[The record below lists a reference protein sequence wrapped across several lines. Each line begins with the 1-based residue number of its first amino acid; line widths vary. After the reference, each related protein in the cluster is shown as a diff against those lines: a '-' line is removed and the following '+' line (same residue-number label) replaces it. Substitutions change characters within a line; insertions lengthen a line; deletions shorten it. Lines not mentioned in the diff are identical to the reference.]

1 MNSRIYN
8 TRRNLVAS
16 YILMVAQIMF
26 SFISRTAIVYTLGT
40 DYLGLS
46 SLFTSILQ
54 VLNIAESGFSSSVI
68 YFMYKPIAAGDTRL
82 VCALL
87 NYLRKVYK
95 VVGLVILF
103 VGILVTPF
111 IDYLIKG
118 DVPNDINIYIL
129 YLLYLV
135 NTSISYFLYAYKT
148 SLLTAIQ
155 RLDLTK
161 VANTI
166 TIVIQYGLQLIALF
180 IFHSYYMFV
189 IVMVLGTGCVNI
201 FTAYISDKKYPEY
214 KCEGEIDSAAKKNIL
229 QKVKGLLICNI
240 SGVTYNAFDSIIISA
255 YIGLSSVAI
264 YNNYYVIIN
273 TVSSF
278 ILLVRASM
286 QASVANSVA
295 CETTEKNLNDL
306 KLWQFLFSLI
316 ATLCTACLI
325 CLFQPLMKVWMGEH
339 MLLPF
344 VDVILLGMWFI
355 SGTVQQAF
363 YLYLNAAGLWHELK
377 WVYIFST
384 IFNLCMNI
392 LLGKLIG
399 MTGII
404 LASLLAGIVFGLF
417 WQCTIILRQCFK
429 IPSAEYIRQQFLYF
443 VIAAFITIV
452 TYTSCNLII
461 WEGIEGLI
469 IKAVLSVVVATLLIL
484 LIYHRSPYFNRSK
497 QIFLKIIHKQ

>member
-1 MNSRIYN
+1 MQSRIYN
-8 TRRNLVAS
+8 TKRNIVAS
-16 YILMVAQIMF
+16 YILMVVQILF
-26 SFISRTAIVYTLGT
+26 SFISRTAIVYTLGA

-68 YFMYKPIAAGDTRL
+68 YFMYKPIASGDTRQ

-87 NYLRKVYK
+87 NYLRKVYRL
-95 VVGLVILF
+95 VGFVILC

-111 IDYLIKG
+111 IEYLIKG
-118 DVPNDINIYIL
+118 DVPNDINIYVL

-180 IFHSYYMFV
+180 VFHNYYMFV
-189 IVMVLGTGCVNI
+189 VVMILGTGCVNV
-201 FTAYISDKKYPEY
+201 FTAYISKKKYPEY
-214 KCEGEIDSAAKKNIL
+214 RCEGEINSVAKKDIL
-229 QKVKGLLICNI
+229 KKVKGLLICNI
-240 SGVTYNAFDSIIISA
+240 SGVTYNTFDSIIISA

-264 YNNYYVIIN
+264 YNNYFVIVS

-278 ILLVRASM
+278 IAIIRASM
-286 QASVANSVA
+286 QASVGNSVA
-295 CETTEKNLNDL
+295 SETLEKNYNDL

-316 ATLCTACLI
+316 ATIFASCLI
-325 CLFQPLMKVWMGEH
+325 CLCQPFMKVWMGED

-344 VDVILLGMWFI
+344 CDVVLLGMWFI
-355 SGTVQQAF
+355 SGTVQHAF
-363 YLYLNAAGLWHELK
+363 YLYLSAAGLWHELK
-377 WVYIFST
+377 WVYISST
-384 IFNLCMNI
+384 FFNLILNI
-392 LLGKLIG
+392 FLGKVMG

-404 LASLLAGIVFGLF
+404 LASLLAGIIFGLI
-417 WQCTIILRQCFK
+417 WQCTIILKHYFK
-429 IPSAEYIRQQFLYF
+429 ISSRDYLRQQGKYF
-443 VIAAFITIV
+443 SVAAFIVITAYASCGLIV
-452 TYTSCNLII
+452 AG
-461 WEGIEGLI
+461 GIEGLI
-469 IKAVLSVVVATLLIL
+469 LKTIMCVVVSTLLII
-484 LIYHRSPYFNRSK
+484 LIYHRSPHFTRSK
-497 QIFLKIIHKQ
+497 QIFLKVIHKH